1 MRVSSFRI
9 AAATPE
15 TPNHVYV
22 QCEPLKHGSAQQ
34 LEARC
39 THTHAHIQK
48 KKEEMENGEE
58 GGPCLDGIMSCAFA
72 FTARQQDCVTR
83 GKKKEVG
90 CKLSRRKRLTLISAP
105 FALLALSLFLCAKN
119 VTLTSC
125 GLKAGNAV
133 EK

>member
-1 MRVSSFRI
+1 MRVSSSRI

-22 QCEPLKHGSAQQ
+22 QCEPLKHGNAQQ

-72 FTARQQDCVTR
+72 FTARQQDCVTH
-83 GKKKEVG
+83 GKKK
-90 CKLSRRKRLTLISAP
+90 RWA
-105 FALLALSLFLCAKN
+105 ASLVA
-119 VTLTSC
+119 
-125 GLKAGNAV
+125 
-133 EK
+133 EKDSL